1 MVPGWAQAQL
11 HLNQILRIF
20 LLLVKLQGWIYDKK
34 RHWPPRACGTPQTHL
49 RKICAGEGVSLAG
62 EQPQLD
68 DHVSL
73 PALGFPVSTLSIWFI
88 TYCGVQLIKERE
100 RILAVEE
107 EHRGD
112 KAKVE

>member
-1 MVPGWAQAQL
+1 MSLATMSLW
-11 HLNQILRIF
+11 
-20 LLLVKLQGWIYDKK
+20 D
-34 RHWPPRACGTPQTHL
+34 PPTHL
-49 RKICAGEGVSLAG
+49 RTSCAGEGVSWPG